1 AGDQEAGR
9 DPHGP
14 RQGQR
19 GGVARGGEDGPH
31 PLRDGRRDRG
41 DRQEGDVARLAQASS
56 PHAARAPLV
65 RAGSLTMK
73 AAELKDLPVDELS
86 REAGGV
92 RENVFNLRIR
102 QAAGTLD
109 SSADLGKQRRDLAR
123 VLTVLN
129 QKKKAAQTPAQAAEK
144 KG

>member
-1 AGDQEAGR
+1 MKAADLK
-9 DPHGP
+9 D
-14 RQGQR
+14 
-19 GGVARGGEDGPH
+19 
-31 PLRDGRRDRG
+31 
-41 DRQEGDVARLAQASS
+41 LAIEE
-56 PHAARAPLV
+56 
-65 RAGSLTMK
+65 LTRK
-73 AAELKDLPVDELS
+73 AAEL
-86 REAGGV
+86 

-129 QKKKAAQTPAQAAEK
+129 QKQKAAAQAQPAEN

>member
-1 AGDQEAGR
+1 
-9 DPHGP
+9 
-14 RQGQR
+14 
-19 GGVARGGEDGPH
+19 
-31 PLRDGRRDRG
+31 
-41 DRQEGDVARLAQASS
+41 
-56 PHAARAPLV
+56 
-65 RAGSLTMK
+65 MK
-73 AAELKDLPVDELS
+73 AADLKDLPVEELT
-86 REAGGV
+86 RKAAEL

-129 QKKKAAQTPAQAAEK
+129 QKQKATPAQPAEK

>member
-1 AGDQEAGR
+1 MKAAD
-9 DPHGP
+9 
-14 RQGQR
+14 
-19 GGVARGGEDGPH
+19 
-31 PLRDGRRDRG
+31 LRDLPV
-41 DRQEGDVARLAQASS
+41 EE
-56 PHAARAPLV
+56 
-65 RAGSLTMK
+65 LTRK
-73 AAELKDLPVDELS
+73 AAEL
-86 REAGGV
+86 

-129 QKKKAAQTPAQAAEK
+129 QKQKATAAAQAQPAEK

>member
-1 AGDQEAGR
+1 
-9 DPHGP
+9 
-14 RQGQR
+14 
-19 GGVARGGEDGPH
+19 
-31 PLRDGRRDRG
+31 
-41 DRQEGDVARLAQASS
+41 
-56 PHAARAPLV
+56 
-65 RAGSLTMK
+65 MK
-73 AAELKDLPVDELS
+73 AAELKDLPVDELT
-86 REAGGV
+86 RKAAEL

-129 QKKKAAQTPAQAAEK
+129 QKKNAAATAKAQLAEK

>member
-1 AGDQEAGR
+1 
-9 DPHGP
+9 
-14 RQGQR
+14 
-19 GGVARGGEDGPH
+19 
-31 PLRDGRRDRG
+31 
-41 DRQEGDVARLAQASS
+41 
-56 PHAARAPLV
+56 
-65 RAGSLTMK
+65 MK
-73 AAELKDLPVDELS
+73 AAELRDLPVEELS
-86 REAGGV
+86 RKAAEL

-129 QKKKAAQTPAQAAEK
+129 QKKAKAQAPAPAQPAEK

>member
-1 AGDQEAGR
+1 
-9 DPHGP
+9 
-14 RQGQR
+14 
-19 GGVARGGEDGPH
+19 
-31 PLRDGRRDRG
+31 
-41 DRQEGDVARLAQASS
+41 
-56 PHAARAPLV
+56 
-65 RAGSLTMK
+65 MK
-73 AAELKDLPVDELS
+73 AADLKDLPVEELT
-86 REAGGV
+86 RKAAEL

-129 QKKKAAQTPAQAAEK
+129 QKQKTAQAPPAEK

>member
-1 AGDQEAGR
+1 
-9 DPHGP
+9 
-14 RQGQR
+14 
-19 GGVARGGEDGPH
+19 
-31 PLRDGRRDRG
+31 
-41 DRQEGDVARLAQASS
+41 
-56 PHAARAPLV
+56 
-65 RAGSLTMK
+65 MK
-73 AAELKDLPVDELS
+73 AAELRDLPVEELS
-86 REAGGV
+86 RKAAEL

-129 QKKKAAQTPAQAAEK
+129 QKKAKAQAQAPAQPVEK